1 MATSRQLREQI
12 AAGRWDAALAALY
25 GGSEEVLSR
34 QRSRYGAALE
44 QFELY
49 YGPGRQVQVYSAPG
63 RTELGGN
70 HTDHQHGYGLAGAVT
85 LDLVAVAS
93 RNEDGFIRVKS
104 RGFNKLDVIDL
115 TEEEPQQGESTHSA
129 SLIRGIAEGFRA
141 KGCDVG
147 GFDAYTASDVLRG
160 SGLSSSAA
168 FEMGVAMILNTEY
181 GCGLDAPALARICQ
195 FAENTYF
202 GKPSGLLDQLTSAV
216 GGVLF
221 ADFADPT
228 APKIEKIHADGVL
241 PEGMTLCV
249 TDTRASH
256 SELTGEFAA
265 IRNEMEAV
273 AACLGGKVL
282 GEVDEKRF
290 WQELPRLREQCGDRA
305 VLRAIHYFEE
315 NARTLAQ
322 RAALAAGDFAAFA
335 RLVEKSGHS
344 SFECC
349 QNVYCASSPKHQGL
363 SAALAISQSILAGT
377 GGAWRMQGGGFAGTI
392 QAFVPDALV
401 KRYCAAMEALFG
413 PGCCY
418 LLSLREQELCGSCK
432 HKRMPC
438 GMVKVHRRRAFFC
451 FLERSAALRLCVCTQ
466 SAHIVLVGLKVFC
479 SLARSAEEEG
489 VDAFHGIEAG
499 LDHIEQQL
507 RNERDGE
514 REQSTSKEEISETE
528 MVRK

>member
-1 MATSRQLREQI
+1 MATSRQLRDEI
-12 AAGRWDAALAALY
+12 AAGRRDAALAALY
-25 GGSEEVLSR
+25 GGSESVLER
-34 QRSRYGAALE
+34 QRSRYCAALD

-115 TEEEPQQGESTHSA
+115 TEAEPQQGESTHSA
-129 SLIRGIAEGFRA
+129 SLIRGIADGFCT
-141 KGCDVG
+141 KGFGIG

-168 FEMGVAMILNTEY
+168 FEMGMAVILNTEY

-195 FAENTYF
+195 FAENAYF

-221 ADFADPT
+221 ADFADPA

-265 IRNEMEAV
+265 I
-273 AACLGGKVL
+273 
-282 GEVDEKRF
+282 
-290 WQELPRLREQCGDRA
+290 
-305 VLRAIHYFEE
+305 
-315 NARTLAQ
+315 AQ
-322 RAALAAGDFAAFA
+322 REALAAGDFAAFV
-335 RLVEKSGHS
+335 RLVEASGHS
-344 SFECC
+344 SFELC
-349 QNVYCASSPKHQGL
+349 QNVYCAASPQYQGL
-363 SAALAISQSILAGT
+363 SAALALSQSILAGS

-401 KRYCAAMEALFG
+401 ERYCAAMESIFG

-418 LLSLREQELCGSCK
+418 LLCLREQGA
-432 HKRMPC
+432 M
-438 GMVKVHRRRAFFC
+438 
-451 FLERSAALRLCVCTQ
+451 Q
-466 SAHIVLVGLKVFC
+466 VL
-479 SLARSAEEEG
+479 
-489 VDAFHGIEAG
+489 
-499 LDHIEQQL
+499 
-507 RNERDGE
+507 
-514 REQSTSKEEISETE
+514 
-528 MVRK
+528 

>member
-25 GGSEEVLSR
+25 GGSEEVLAR

-115 TEEEPQQGESTHSA
+115 TEAEPQQGESTHSA

-168 FEMGVAMILNTEY
+168 FEMGVAIILNTEY

-221 ADFADPT
+221 ADFADPKK
-228 APKIEKIHADGVL
+228 PRIEKIHTAGLLPAD
-241 PEGMTLCV
+241 MTLCV
-249 TDTRASH
+249 TDTRGSH
-256 SELTGEFAA
+256 SELTGEFVA
-265 IRNEMEAV
+265 IRHEMESV

-282 GEVDEKRF
+282 GQVKEQAF
-290 WQELPRLREQCGDRA
+290 WTALPRLRRACGDRA
-305 VLRAIHYFEE
+305 VLRAVHYFEE
-315 NARTLAQ
+315 NARALAQ
-322 RAALAAGDFAAFA
+322 RNALVSGDFNAF
-335 RLVEKSGHS
+335 LQLILESGHA
-344 SFECC
+344 SFALC
-349 QNVYCASSPKHQGL
+349 QNVYCSTDVRHQGL
-363 SAALAISQSILAGT
+363 SVALALSQTLLEGQ

-392 QAFVPDALV
+392 QAYVPQSLLE
-401 KRYCAAMEALFG
+401 RYHSEIERVFG
-413 PGCCY
+413 KGSCY
-418 LLSLREQELCGSCK
+418 ILRLREQGA
-432 HKRMPC
+432 
-438 GMVKVHRRRAFFC
+438 VKV
-451 FLERSAALRLCVCTQ
+451 
-466 SAHIVLVGLKVFC
+466 I
-479 SLARSAEEEG
+479 
-489 VDAFHGIEAG
+489 
-499 LDHIEQQL
+499 
-507 RNERDGE
+507 
-514 REQSTSKEEISETE
+514 
-528 MVRK
+528 

>member
-1 MATSRQLREQI
+1 MATSRQLRDEI
-12 AAGRWDAALAALY
+12 AAGRRDAALAALY
-25 GGSEEVLSR
+25 GGSKSVLER
-34 QRSRYGAALE
+34 QRSRYCAALD

-115 TEEEPQQGESTHSA
+115 TEAEPQQGESTHSA
-129 SLIRGIAEGFRA
+129 SLIRGIADGFCT
-141 KGCDVG
+141 KGFGIG

-168 FEMGVAMILNTEY
+168 FEMGMAVILNTEY

-195 FAENTYF
+195 FAENAYF

-221 ADFADPT
+221 ADFADPA

-265 IRNEMEAV
+265 IRKEMEAV

-282 GEVDEKRF
+282 GQVPETDF
-290 WQELPRLREQCGDRA
+290 WAALPRLRTACGDRA
-305 VLRAIHYFEE
+305 VLRAIHYYEE

-322 RAALAAGDFAAFA
+322 RRALLEKRFADFAALVLESGRASFA
-335 RLVEKSGHS
+335 L
-344 SFECC
+344 C
-349 QNVYCASSPKHQGL
+349 QNVYCATDVRHQGL
-363 SAALAISQSILAGT
+363 SVALALSQSILEGT
-377 GGAWRMQGGGFAGTI
+377 EGAWRMQGGGFAGTI
-392 QAFVPDALV
+392 QAYVPGRLLG
-401 KRYCAAMEALFG
+401 RYHTAIEQVFG
-413 PGCCY
+413 QGSCY
-418 LLSLREQELCGSCK
+418 VLRLREQG
-432 HKRMPC
+432 
-438 GMVKVHRRRAFFC
+438 A
-451 FLERSAALRLCVCTQ
+451 
-466 SAHIVLVGLKVFC
+466 
-479 SLARSAEEEG
+479 
-489 VDAFHGIEAG
+489 
-499 LDHIEQQL
+499 
-507 RNERDGE
+507 
-514 REQSTSKEEISETE
+514 
-528 MVRK
+528 VRVI

>member
-1 MATSRQLREQI
+1 M
-12 AAGRWDAALAALY
+12 
-25 GGSEEVLSR
+25 
-34 QRSRYGAALE
+34 
-44 QFELY
+44 
-49 YGPGRQVQVYSAPG
+49 
-63 RTELGGN
+63 
-70 HTDHQHGYGLAGAVT
+70 
-85 LDLVAVAS
+85 
-93 RNEDGFIRVKS
+93 
-104 RGFNKLDVIDL
+104 
-115 TEEEPQQGESTHSA
+115 
-129 SLIRGIAEGFRA
+129 
-141 KGCDVG
+141 
-147 GFDAYTASDVLRG
+147 
-160 SGLSSSAA
+160 
-168 FEMGVAMILNTEY
+168 
-181 GCGLDAPALARICQ
+181 
-195 FAENTYF
+195 
-202 GKPSGLLDQLTSAV
+202 

-273 AACLGGKVL
+273 AACLDGRVL
-282 GEVDEKRF
+282 GEVEEKRF

-322 RAALAAGDFAAFA
+322 RDALVAGDFSAFA

-418 LLSLREQELCGSCK
+418 LLSLREQG
-432 HKRMPC
+432 
-438 GMVKVHRRRAFFC
+438 A
-451 FLERSAALRLCVCTQ
+451 
-466 SAHIVLVGLKVFC
+466 
-479 SLARSAEEEG
+479 
-489 VDAFHGIEAG
+489 
-499 LDHIEQQL
+499 
-507 RNERDGE
+507 
-514 REQSTSKEEISETE
+514 
-528 MVRK
+528 VRVM

>member
-12 AAGRWDAALAALY
+12 AAGRWDATLAALY
-25 GGSEEVLSR
+25 GGSEEVLAR

-115 TEEEPQQGESTHSA
+115 TEAEPQQGESTHSA
-129 SLIRGIAEGFRA
+129 SLIRGIAEGFRG
-141 KGCDVG
+141 KGYDVG

-168 FEMGVAMILNTEY
+168 FEMGVAIILNTEY

-241 PEGMTLCV
+241 PEGMMAFG
-249 TDTRASH
+249 DTFNDA
-256 SELTGEFAA
+256 EMLKAA
-265 IRNEMEAV
+265 KYGFLVENGSPA
-273 AACLGGKVL
+273 
-282 GEVDEKRF
+282 
-290 WQELPRLREQCGDRA
+290 LREEVPFLTPPNTSSGVMQ
-305 VLRAIHYFEE
+305 VLR
-315 NARTLAQ
+315 RVLAQ
-322 RAALAAGDFAAFA
+322 NGRVCESDF
-335 RLVEKSGHS
+335 
-344 SFECC
+344 
-349 QNVYCASSPKHQGL
+349 
-363 SAALAISQSILAGT
+363 
-377 GGAWRMQGGGFAGTI
+377 
-392 QAFVPDALV
+392 
-401 KRYCAAMEALFG
+401 
-413 PGCCY
+413 
-418 LLSLREQELCGSCK
+418 
-432 HKRMPC
+432 
-438 GMVKVHRRRAFFC
+438 RRA
-451 FLERSAALRLCVCTQ
+451 
-466 SAHIVLVGLKVFC
+466 K
-479 SLARSAEEEG
+479 
-489 VDAFHGIEAG
+489 
-499 LDHIEQQL
+499 
-507 RNERDGE
+507 
-514 REQSTSKEEISETE
+514 
-528 MVRK
+528 

>member
-1 MATSRQLREQI
+1 MATSRQLRDEI
-12 AAGRWDAALAALY
+12 AAGRRDAALAALY
-25 GGSEEVLSR
+25 GGSKSVLDR
-34 QRSRYGAALE
+34 QRSRYCAALD

-115 TEEEPQQGESTHSA
+115 TEAEPQQGESTHSA
-129 SLIRGIAEGFRA
+129 SLIRGIADGFRT
-141 KGCDVG
+141 KEFGIG

-168 FEMGVAMILNTEY
+168 FEMGMAVILNTEY

-195 FAENTYF
+195 FAENAYF

-221 ADFADPT
+221 ADFADPA

-265 IRNEMEAV
+265 IRKEMEAV

-282 GEVDEKRF
+282 GEVSEARF
-290 WQELPRLREQCGDRA
+290 WQELPRLRERCGDRA

-322 RAALAAGDFAAFA
+322 REALTAGTSPPLSGWWRRAATPPLNSVRTSTAPPRPNVRACRRRWPSARASSQGAGAHGGCRAAALPGRYRPLCRMHWWSATVPQWNPYSARAAAICFVCGSRGRCRSCEHKENALRHGGDPPPQGIVSSGGSSQALGFHV
-335 RLVEKSGHS
+335 LVQSVHI
-344 SFECC
+344 
-349 QNVYCASSPKHQGL
+349 
-363 SAALAISQSILAGT
+363 ISVVLDVRRCLAG
-377 GGAWRMQGGGFAGTI
+377 
-392 QAFVPDALV
+392 
-401 KRYCAAMEALFG
+401 AA
-413 PGCCY
+413 
-418 LLSLREQELCGSCK
+418 EQ
-432 HKRMPC
+432 
-438 GMVKVHRRRAFFC
+438 
-451 FLERSAALRLCVCTQ
+451 
-466 SAHIVLVGLKVFC
+466 
-479 SLARSAEEEG
+479 EG
-489 VDAFHGIEAG
+489 VDVFCHMKSGF
-499 LDHIEQQL
+499 DHIEQQHRDE
-507 RNERDGE
+507 RNGKG
-514 REQSTSKEEISETE
+514 QQPASKEEIIEAE
-528 MVRK
+528 VVRK

>member
-1 MATSRQLREQI
+1 MATSRQLRDEI
-12 AAGRWDAALAALY
+12 AAGRRDAALAALY
-25 GGSEEVLSR
+25 GGSESVLVR
-34 QRSRYGAALE
+34 QRSRYCAALD

-115 TEEEPQQGESTHSA
+115 TEAEPQQGESTHSA
-129 SLIRGIAEGFRA
+129 SLIRGIADGFRT
-141 KGCDVG
+141 KGFGIG

-168 FEMGVAMILNTEY
+168 FEMGMAVILNTEY

-195 FAENTYF
+195 FAENAYF

-221 ADFADPT
+221 ADFADPA

-265 IRNEMEAV
+265 IRKEMEAV

-282 GEVDEKRF
+282 GEVSEARF
-290 WQELPRLREQCGDRA
+290 WQELPRLRACCGDRA

-315 NARTLAQ
+315 NARALAQ
-322 RAALAAGDFAAFA
+322 RNALVSGDFNAF
-335 RLVEKSGHS
+335 LQLILESGHA
-344 SFECC
+344 SFALC
-349 QNVYCASSPKHQGL
+349 QNVYCSTDVRHQGL
-363 SAALAISQSILAGT
+363 SVALALSQTLLEGQ

-392 QAFVPDALV
+392 QAFVPGMLTAKYHDAIEKV
-401 KRYCAAMEALFG
+401 FG
-413 PGCCY
+413 AGSCY
-418 LLSLREQELCGSCK
+418 LLRLREQG
-432 HKRMPC
+432 
-438 GMVKVHRRRAFFC
+438 
-451 FLERSAALRLCVCTQ
+451 ALQV
-466 SAHIVLVGLKVFC
+466 I
-479 SLARSAEEEG
+479 
-489 VDAFHGIEAG
+489 
-499 LDHIEQQL
+499 
-507 RNERDGE
+507 
-514 REQSTSKEEISETE
+514 
-528 MVRK
+528 

>member
-1 MATSRQLREQI
+1 MDVIRLIASDLDATLLDGQSQLPPDFAETVR
-12 AAGRWDAALAALY
+12 ALAERGIRFAAASGRPIYTLEEMFAPLQDDIILVGDNGGAICWKGESLYLSEMDVADWHTLAGQARSAGHAAVLCGLETAYVEEQFRPYDRVFKRFYTKVEYVPHLEDVTARVDKFTIYFPEGDAQKGYDALY
-25 GGSEEVLSR
+25 GPVWGGRFSVAVAGADWVDIMNPGVHK
-34 QRSRYGAALE
+34 GAAL
-44 QFELY
+44 LL
-49 YGPGRQVQVYSAPG
+49 
-63 RTELGGN
+63 LGER
-70 HTDHQHGYGLAGAVT
+70 L
-85 LDLVAVAS
+85 
-93 RNEDGFIRVKS
+93 
-104 RGFNKLDVIDL
+104 
-115 TEEEPQQGESTHSA
+115 
-129 SLIRGIAEGFRA
+129 
-141 KGCDVG
+141 
-147 GFDAYTASDVLRG
+147 
-160 SGLSSSAA
+160 
-168 FEMGVAMILNTEY
+168 
-181 GCGLDAPALARICQ
+181 
-195 FAENTYF
+195 
-202 GKPSGLLDQLTSAV
+202 
-216 GGVLF
+216 
-221 ADFADPT
+221 
-228 APKIEKIHADGVL
+228 GVL

-273 AACLGGKVL
+273 AACLGGRVL

-418 LLSLREQELCGSCK
+418 LLSLREQG
-432 HKRMPC
+432 
-438 GMVKVHRRRAFFC
+438 A
-451 FLERSAALRLCVCTQ
+451 
-466 SAHIVLVGLKVFC
+466 
-479 SLARSAEEEG
+479 
-489 VDAFHGIEAG
+489 
-499 LDHIEQQL
+499 
-507 RNERDGE
+507 
-514 REQSTSKEEISETE
+514 
-528 MVRK
+528 VRVM